1 MKDRLKEIIKVLN
14 ENNITEGMNPK
25 KLCKIL
31 EELGPTFIKI
41 GQILSTR
48 IDLLPEDYIQELSK
62 LRSKVLPLDFNII
75 KQILIDSYG
84 NIDEYFK
91 SIDEVPIGSAS
102 IAQVH
107 VAYLKS
113 GEKVVIKIKRPN
125 VDETFKTDIRLL
137 KEAVTYLHLNKFVKV
152 MDLNLV
158 LDDLY
163 NTTLQ
168 ELDFSNEVKNL
179 IKFKDNNCNEENIDS
194 PIVYTDLCTNNTIV
208 MEYIDGLMINEI
220 SKLKVKGYSLK
231 NIALALSENYIKQAL
246 DDGFF
251 QADPH
256 PDNIMIREN
265 KIIYIDLGMMGTLSK
280 KNKLLL
286 KKCMKAIIFSD
297 YNEVARILIDMST
310 PKGEVDHLSL
320 VNDIKNILLNF
331 GSTALNDIDVTKFI
345 KEMFLMLQKN
355 KLVLDNDVTMLIRG
369 ISIIEGVLEEIDS
382 NINLVEVLTNKIE
395 KDNLKE
401 ISSLDNIKKISK
413 NVINS
418 ADGLVKLPGEVSN
431 LITSINNG
439 EIKFKVEFSDSKN
452 HIDKLEKLL
461 HELIIA
467 FIDGILIVCF
477 CFSQPGRQKVI
488 LFFGIVIL
496 SVWLIIK
503 MLYDHI
509 HKGY

>member
-1 MKDRLKEIIKVLN
+1 
-14 ENNITEGMNPK
+14 
-25 KLCKIL
+25 
-31 EELGPTFIKI
+31 
-41 GQILSTR
+41 
-48 IDLLPEDYIQELSK
+48 
-62 LRSKVLPLDFNII
+62 
-75 KQILIDSYG
+75 
-84 NIDEYFK
+84 
-91 SIDEVPIGSAS
+91 
-102 IAQVH
+102 
-107 VAYLKS
+107 
-113 GEKVVIKIKRPN
+113 
-125 VDETFKTDIRLL
+125 
-137 KEAVTYLHLNKFVKV
+137 
-152 MDLNLV
+152 
-158 LDDLY
+158 
-163 NTTLQ
+163 
-168 ELDFSNEVKNL
+168 
-179 IKFKDNNCNEENIDS
+179 
-194 PIVYTDLCTNNTIV
+194 
-208 MEYIDGLMINEI
+208 
-220 SKLKVKGYSLK
+220 
-231 NIALALSENYIKQAL
+231 
-246 DDGFF
+246 
-251 QADPH
+251 
-256 PDNIMIREN
+256 
-265 KIIYIDLGMMGTLSK
+265 MGTLSK

-310 PKGEVDHLSL
+310 SKGEIDHLSL

-369 ISIIEGVLEEIDS
+369 ISIIEGVLEEIDP
-382 NINLVEVLTNKIE
+382 NINLVAVLTNKIE

-401 ISSLDNIKKISK
+401 ITSLDNVKKISK
-413 NVINS
+413 NIINS

-467 FIDGILIVCF
+467 FIDGVLIVCF

-496 SVWLIIK
+496 SIWLIIK
-503 MLYDHI
+503 MLYDYT

>member
-1 MKDRLKEIIKVLN
+1 
-14 ENNITEGMNPK
+14 
-25 KLCKIL
+25 
-31 EELGPTFIKI
+31 
-41 GQILSTR
+41 
-48 IDLLPEDYIQELSK
+48 
-62 LRSKVLPLDFNII
+62 
-75 KQILIDSYG
+75 
-84 NIDEYFK
+84 
-91 SIDEVPIGSAS
+91 
-102 IAQVH
+102 
-107 VAYLKS
+107 
-113 GEKVVIKIKRPN
+113 
-125 VDETFKTDIRLL
+125 
-137 KEAVTYLHLNKFVKV
+137 
-152 MDLNLV
+152 
-158 LDDLY
+158 
-163 NTTLQ
+163 
-168 ELDFSNEVKNL
+168 
-179 IKFKDNNCNEENIDS
+179 
-194 PIVYTDLCTNNTIV
+194 
-208 MEYIDGLMINEI
+208 
-220 SKLKVKGYSLK
+220 
-231 NIALALSENYIKQAL
+231 
-246 DDGFF
+246 
-251 QADPH
+251 
-256 PDNIMIREN
+256 
-265 KIIYIDLGMMGTLSK
+265 
-280 KNKLLL
+280 
-286 KKCMKAIIFSD
+286 
-297 YNEVARILIDMST
+297 
-310 PKGEVDHLSL
+310 
-320 VNDIKNILLNF
+320 
-331 GSTALNDIDVTKFI
+331 
-345 KEMFLMLQKN
+345 MFLMLQKN

-369 ISIIEGVLEEIDS
+369 ISIIEGVLEEIDP